1 MAVIPE
7 NKKKTPTVNSM
18 PDVFIYGASY
28 VGKSTFA
35 DNAQDVLFINTDG
48 NIDELLSPA
57 ISIANEVTVNG
68 RITST
73 KLAWEVFRELVDELE
88 KKQNTYKYIA
98 LDLLED
104 LRELCRV
111 YIYKRMNIT
120 HESDAGFGKAYD
132 MVTTEFN
139 TVIKRIKAA
148 GYHIIICSKEIEGEV
163 TLKSGGK
170 YTTFKPNVPDKV
182 ANQIAGL
189 VDISARAFVDENG
202 KRWLQLAKQ
211 DHTFGGGRYN
221 FSVDKCELSMNALVE
236 EIKKTKKETK

>member
-1 MAVIPE
+1 MAIIPE

-48 NIDELLSPA
+48 NTDELLSPA

-73 KLAWEVFRELVDELE
+73 KLAWEVFKELVDELE

-148 GYHIIICSKEIEGEV
+148 GYHLIICSKEIEGEV

-221 FSVDKCELSMNALVE
+221 FRVDKCELSMNTLVE
-236 EIKKTKKETK
+236 EIKKIKKETK